1 MARGPRDFSGFSD
14 AEAENWLNLAESDN
28 FQTSGMGNGPLRE
41 PVPHFRRGIN
51 TGCEKVVRGRNNT
64 WIVLGRDRPNDVM
77 SGYGGK
83 GNTQAGAIDI
93 VVGRMGNLEEGP
105 KGGIY
110 SSPNFFGDAARIYIS
125 QKADI
130 DDYFKL
136 VGDTQLEGTSGIG
149 IKADGVR
156 IIGRRGVK
164 IVSGLGKNPQP
175 AGGGPERDSLGRE
188 LSSQSGIELIGAND
202 VDANPLEPLVK
213 AGALAET
220 LKVLVEQILEL
231 RGIVD
236 TIAACQVSVNTA
248 LQTHVH
254 TVGPATSGT
263 PVAAGALLAV
273 QNARL
278 NDQAIS
284 KLYNLGIKMGSTF
297 VTNRL
302 EVYGDKWFGS
312 QFNKTN

>member
-1 MARGPRDFSGFSD
+1 MSRGPRDFSGFS
-14 AEAENWLNLAESDN
+14 EAEKQNWLDLAEGDN
-28 FQTSGMGNGPLRE
+28 VRTSGMGNGPLRE
-41 PVPHFRRGIN
+41 PVPHYRRGIN
-51 TGCEKVVRGRNNT
+51 TGCEKVIRGRNNT

-83 GNTQAGAIDI
+83 GNTQAGAVDI

-110 SSPNFFGDAARIYIS
+110 ASPNFFGDAARIYIS
-125 QKADI
+125 QKTDI
-130 DDYFKL
+130 DDNFKL
-136 VGDTQLEGTSGIG
+136 VGDTQLEATSGIG

-164 IVSGLGKNPQP
+164 IVSWLGRNP
-175 AGGGPERDSLGRE
+175 AGGPELDSLGRE
-188 LSSQSGIELIGAND
+188 ISSREGIELIGAND
-202 VDANPLEPLVK
+202 VEANPLEPLVK

-220 LKVLVEQILEL
+220 LRFLVDQVMEL

-236 TIAACQVSVNTA
+236 TMAACQVSVNTA
-248 LQTHVH
+248 LQNHVH

-263 PVAAGALLAV
+263 PVAAGALLAL
-273 QNARL
+273 QNSRL
-278 NDQAIS
+278 NDQALS
-284 KLYNLGIKMGSTF
+284 KLYNLGIKIGNNF
-297 VTNRL
+297 VQNRL
-302 EVYGDKWFGS
+302 EPTGNKWFGS